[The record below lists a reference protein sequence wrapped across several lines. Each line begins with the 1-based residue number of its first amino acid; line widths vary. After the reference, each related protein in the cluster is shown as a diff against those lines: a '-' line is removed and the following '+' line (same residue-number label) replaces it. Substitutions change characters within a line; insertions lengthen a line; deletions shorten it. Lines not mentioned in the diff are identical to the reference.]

1 MAYPS
6 YLLCLLLMVPAFAL
20 TAVIGAI
27 LLLAAGPKDGWSV
40 LINLFAFFGAGIAEP
55 LRYGWRILALLATI
69 GLFLTAGAIPQLR
82 VIAFY
87 GLGVLGTL
95 CVAFCLFAAI
105 RQGPHEALN
114 VVIVLTPSF
123 AGIVACVWFASKF
136 G

>member
-20 TAVIGAI
+20 TAIIGAI

-55 LRYGWRILALLATI
+55 LRYGWRILALMATI
-69 GLFLTAGAIPQLR
+69 GLFLTAG

-87 GLGVLGTL
+87 GLGVLGML

-105 RQGPHEALN
+105 RQGPHETLN